1 MIQTSMQDND
11 SDASNMSINLETY
24 LLPSLLPA
32 AAGAFL
38 QDFTLIFTLLLFP
51 PGPRYVLWDGHSHF
65 TLVCCFDGSFKT
77 NWARR
82 TSWGLQRCCSCKRV
96 SLNIEEWR
104 VPLVTTSSY
113 STVVN
118 PIWILQ
124 QAVKTTRTAKIV
136 LKARQNIHCSGK
148 FNPILTDSQKKRI
161 RLPKAD
167 LRERRG
173 SLDVQS

>member
-1 MIQTSMQDND
+1 MWRNQLGWYITRTPTTTPYTAFFHLQSPLNASVIVKCTFKSDPVDND

-77 NWARR
+77 N
-82 TSWGLQRCCSCKRV
+82 
-96 SLNIEEWR
+96 
-104 VPLVTTSSY
+104 
-113 STVVN
+113 
-118 PIWILQ
+118 
-124 QAVKTTRTAKIV
+124 
-136 LKARQNIHCSGK
+136 
-148 FNPILTDSQKKRI
+148 
-161 RLPKAD
+161 
-167 LRERRG
+167 
-173 SLDVQS
+173 